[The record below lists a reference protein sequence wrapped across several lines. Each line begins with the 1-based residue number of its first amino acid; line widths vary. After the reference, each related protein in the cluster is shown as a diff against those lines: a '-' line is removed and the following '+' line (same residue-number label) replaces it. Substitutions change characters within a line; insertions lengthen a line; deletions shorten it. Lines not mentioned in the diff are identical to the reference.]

1 MPEQFQAPD
10 IASQL
15 DAPCMPSSSGSETP
29 ATRKSVVSEKAANLK
44 MSAEG
49 KKQPVLRVV
58 ARLGNTGICKAFSRL
73 LIFVIC
79 LQHNCT

>member
-10 IASQL
+10 IVSQL
-15 DAPCMPSSSGSETP
+15 DAPCMPSSSGNETP
-29 ATRKSVVSEKAANLK
+29 ATRKSVASDKAANLN

-49 KKQPVLRVV
+49 KKLSVLHVV
-58 ARLGNTGICKAFSRL
+58 VRLRNTGICKAFSRFF
-73 LIFVIC
+73 IFVIC